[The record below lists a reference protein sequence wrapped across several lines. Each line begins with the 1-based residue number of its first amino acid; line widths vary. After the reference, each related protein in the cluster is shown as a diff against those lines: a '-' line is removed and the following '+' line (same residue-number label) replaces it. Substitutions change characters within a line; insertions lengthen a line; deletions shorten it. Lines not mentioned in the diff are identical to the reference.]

1 MSYLCDGAL
10 LRLTINRDWRT
21 GQLGYG
27 YYCGL
32 GPDLEKAKGET
43 TPDTRREGKE
53 SAHSCAGI
61 VPKDDLDECCL
72 GHDNCWAR
80 ITEERLSVLVK
91 LSLCLVTIP
100 RHLTRP
106 RVAVVQ

>member
-1 MSYLCDGAL
+1 MSYLCDSAL

-32 GPDLEKAKGET
+32 GPDLEKAKSET

-80 ITEERLSVLVK
+80 ITELFSNMTKPGWQTPYKYEFEGDG
-91 LSLCLVTIP
+91 
-100 RHLTRP
+100 
-106 RVAVVQ
+106 AV